1 MFMENN
7 IILMFAV
14 WKITYPNGFMEK
26 WLSLKNATAALL
38 ANALKTFAEI
48 HLTLSMKNSLAI
60 EFGRCSTN
68 TGDGMVLK
76 EWC

>member
-1 MFMENN
+1 MIFLLMFMENN
-7 IILMFAV
+7 NTNVCCVKNNLPKWFYGEMIES
-14 WKITYPNGFMEK
+14 EK
-26 WLSLKNATAALL
+26 C
-38 ANALKTFAEI
+38 NALKNFAEI

-76 EWC
+76 LT